1 MVAEN
6 IGDQRTSIGIGRTSH
21 YFEKGG
27 PTMSNASSYQKSRF
41 HDILNYLRENPGSSQ
56 SQIMKALG
64 MTSKSHLQKCL
75 DIARATGLVRHRGGW
90 GRGGRGYEL
99 IEQPGELAER

>member
-1 MVAEN
+1 
-6 IGDQRTSIGIGRTSH
+6 
-21 YFEKGG
+21 
-27 PTMSNASSYQKSRF
+27 MSNAGTHQKSRF
-41 HDILNYLRENPGSSQ
+41 HDVLNYLRDNPGSSQ

-75 DIARATGLVRHRGGW
+75 DIARATGLVRHLGGW

-99 IEQPGELAER
+99 IEGSGELTER

>member
-1 MVAEN
+1 
-6 IGDQRTSIGIGRTSH
+6 
-21 YFEKGG
+21 
-27 PTMSNASSYQKSRF
+27 MSNDGSHQKSRF
-41 HDILNYLRENPGSSQ
+41 HDVLNYLRDNPGSSQ
-56 SQIMKALG
+56 SQIMKGLG

-99 IEQPGELAER
+99 VEELGDQAD